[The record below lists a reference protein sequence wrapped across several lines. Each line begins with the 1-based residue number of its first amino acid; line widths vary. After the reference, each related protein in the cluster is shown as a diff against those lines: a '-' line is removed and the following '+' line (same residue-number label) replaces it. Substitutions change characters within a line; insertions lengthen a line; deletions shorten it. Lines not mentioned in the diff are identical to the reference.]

1 MASNKGKN
9 KRKGLSLLPRSPF
22 ARALAWRIFRQRK
35 VPSGKVYKR
44 VRVSKTEVTN
54 EEEN

>member
-1 MASNKGKN
+1 MASSKGKN

-22 ARALAWRIFRQRK
+22 ARALAWRQFQQKK

-44 VRVSKTEVTN
+44 VRVSKSQVMK
-54 EEEN
+54 EEEK

>member
-1 MASNKGKN
+1 MAANKGKK

-22 ARALAWRIFRQRK
+22 ARALAWRQFQQKK

-44 VRVSKTEVTN
+44 VRVSKSQVMK
-54 EEEN
+54 EEEK

>member
-1 MASNKGKN
+1 MASSKGKN

-54 EEEN
+54 EEE